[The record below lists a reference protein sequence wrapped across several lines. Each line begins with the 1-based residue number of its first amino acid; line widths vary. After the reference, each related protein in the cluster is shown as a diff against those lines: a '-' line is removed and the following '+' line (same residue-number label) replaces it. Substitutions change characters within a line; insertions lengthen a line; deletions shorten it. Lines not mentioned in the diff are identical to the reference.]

1 MNFKIDIDMT
11 PEELRKVLGLP
22 DVQKFQ
28 EEMMQKMKEQ
38 IEAGAEGYDLQA
50 FFKPYLYGNTG
61 SMEAMQKLMMGLM
74 TSVLNGSTPSSSD
87 KTSENKK

>member
-28 EEMMQKMKEQ
+28 EEMMQKMKDQ

-50 FFKPYLYGNTG
+50 FLKPYLYGSTG
-61 SMEAMQKLMMGLM
+61 SMEAMQKFMMGLM
-74 TSVLNGSTPSSSD
+74 TSGLNGTTSNSSD
-87 KTSENKK
+87 KSDNNKK